1 MFKPVSLFLALRYVK
16 AKRRNHMISFISL
29 VSILGLVLGV
39 AVLIVVLSVM
49 NGFAREL
56 EVRILGLVPHGVIY
70 GREPISNWRDLA
82 TQLSGMD
89 DVQGVA
95 PIIELQGMLTHQG
108 LVSGVMVNGI
118 DPVLEAQVSILPKFM
133 QVGQL
138 ADLSAGEFG
147 IVIGA
152 QLALQFDVGVGD
164 SLMLVLPEASVSP
177 AGVLPR
183 FKRFRVQGIFEV
195 GAELDGLMVYVHW
208 QDAARLARHVGAVA
222 GLRIQFADLFD
233 APRRIRELMETLAE
247 RNHQALYA
255 SDWTRTQGSL
265 FQAIKMEKTMIALLL
280 TLIMAVAAFNIVS
293 SLVMLVNDKK
303 GDIAVL
309 RTLGASP
316 QWIGRVFLFQGM
328 IIGTVG
334 TFFGVVLGVVL
345 ALNISDIM
353 AWFETTF
360 GTHLFSAYF
369 INYLPS
375 ELQLNDVV
383 VITLAALSL
392 SFLATLYPSRK
403 AALTPPAEALRYD

>member
-1 MFKPVSLFLALRYVK
+1 MFKPISLFLALRYVK

-56 EVRILGLVPHGVIY
+56 QVRILGLVPHGVIY
-70 GREPISNWRDLA
+70 GRAPLTDWQDLA
-82 TQLSGMD
+82 AQLKQME

-95 PIIELQGMLTHQG
+95 PITELQGMLTHQG
-108 LVSGVMVNGI
+108 AVAGVMVSGI
-118 DPVLEAQVSILPKFM
+118 DPALEGSVSILPRFM
-133 QVGQL
+133 RAGQL
-138 ADLSAGEFG
+138 SDLHAGEFG
-147 IVIGA
+147 IIIGA
-152 QLALQFDVGVGD
+152 QLAQQFDVNVGD

-183 FKRFRVQGIFEV
+183 FKRFRVQGVFEV

-208 QDAARLARHVGAVA
+208 QDAARLARHADAVA
-222 GLRIQFADLFD
+222 GLRIQFTDLFD
-233 APRRIRELMETLAE
+233 APHRVRELVDALSM
-247 RNHQALYA
+247 RNDQAFYA

-345 ALNISDIM
+345 ALTISDVM
-353 AWFETTF
+353 AWFEATF
-360 GTHLFSAYF
+360 GTQLFSAYF

-375 ELQLNDVV
+375 ELQLEDVV
-383 VITLAALSL
+383 LITVAALSL
-392 SFLATLYPSRK
+392 SFLATIYPSRK

>member
-70 GREPISNWRDLA
+70 GRAPLSNWQELA
-82 TQLSGMD
+82 KQLAPMA
-89 DVQGVA
+89 DVEGVA

-108 LVSGVMVNGI
+108 SVSGVMVNGI
-118 DPVLEAQVSILPKFM
+118 DPVMEAKVSILPNFM
-133 QVGQL
+133 RVGQL
-138 ADLSAGEFG
+138 TDLRAGEFG

-152 QLALQFDVGVGD
+152 QLAQQFGVEVGD

-183 FKRFRVQGIFEV
+183 FKRFRVQGVFEV

-208 QDAARLARHVGAVA
+208 QDAARLARHADAVA
-222 GLRIQFADLFD
+222 GLRIKFTDLFD
-233 APRRIRELMETLAE
+233 SPHRVRELVETLSMQ
-247 RNHQALYA
+247 NDQAFYA

-334 TFFGVVLGVVL
+334 TFLGVALGVVL
-345 ALNISDIM
+345 ALTISDLM
-353 AWFETTF
+353 AWFEATF
-360 GTHLFSAYF
+360 GTHLLTAYF

-375 ELQLNDVV
+375 KLELTDVV
-383 VITLAALSL
+383 VITVAALSL
-392 SFLATLYPSRK
+392 SFIATIYPSRK